1 MLVWAAGVLDD
12 GGEPHDSGNEVSIA
26 GQMGQLSGTE
36 TPVADIGSDST
47 AEDTGAA
54 TVDVDA
60 AVGVLDVDNTGV
72 EAIEQKKKNKVVIRK
87 TFSRLNKMVL
97 AAL

>member
-1 MLVWAAGVLDD
+1 MLVWTAGVLGD
-12 GGEPHDSGNEVSIA
+12 GGKLYNSGDEVSIA
-26 GQMGQLSGTE
+26 GQVDELNSTD
-36 TPVADIGSDST
+36 TAATIIGPDST

-72 EAIEQKKKNKVVIRK
+72 EAVEQKKMK
-87 TFSRLNKMVL
+87 
-97 AAL
+97 